1 MVHNAGKNFH
11 CDEFR
16 QNAVDVGTK
25 VKCVPVEAHWSIRI
39 VEQAHNGL
47 RRAVQ
52 IITQEMPELSKES
65 ALQIGLKACNDTS
78 RPNGLTPTLLVFGA
92 YPRMLTDD
100 LLTPSIQ
107 ARQAVI
113 QKAIAEVIKL
123 RAKVTVNSALNTRN
137 GPNTKALRKLTI
149 GDKVLIYREHV
160 KA

>member
-1 MVHNAGKNFH
+1 
-11 CDEFR
+11 
-16 QNAVDVGTK
+16 
-25 VKCVPVEAHWSIRI
+25 
-39 VEQAHNGL
+39 
-47 RRAVQ
+47 
-52 IITQEMPELSKES
+52 
-65 ALQIGLKACNDTS
+65 
-78 RPNGLTPTLLVFGA
+78 
-92 YPRMLTDD
+92 MLTDD

-113 QKAIAEVIKL
+113 QKAMAEVIKL